1 MTSPLV
7 NIAALTKAAKA
18 DKNFTET
25 SSGGSFERELP
36 VVGVGFLRLR
46 EYIEMG
52 IHSHGKAP
60 HQKDRPLA
68 RFVFELTHKKHSMSF
83 EKDGETIT
91 TQHVMSVTVPISDN
105 ESADYIKIFNLLNW
119 NGTLTHP
126 LEALD
131 KPMMCKISHSESGE
145 GDKKR
150 SYANLWT
157 GTPKDK
163 NWQILPPVKEADPM
177 DDASVAQDISA
188 AIPPLSK
195 GAESLKV
202 FLWLHADQAQW
213 DTLFIEGTR
222 TVKGKGDAPDKEES
236 KNYLQ
241 EKIKQA
247 KNFAGSPIEQVL
259 AAGGVD
265 MSDLPTTEEAV
276 TDANSATDAALA
288 DLGL

>member
-1 MTSPLV
+1 MTTV
-7 NIAALTKAAKA
+7 NIAALTQAAKK
-18 DKNFTET
+18 DQDFTKT

-36 VVGVGFLRLR
+36 VEGIGFLRLR
-46 EYIEMG
+46 EYIELG
-52 IHSHGKAP
+52 IHEHGRAP
-60 HQKDRPLA
+60 HAKDRPLA
-68 RFVFELTHKKHSMSF
+68 RFVFELTHKKHQMEF
-83 EKDGETIT
+83 EKDGEKVTAP
-91 TQHVMSVTVPISDN
+91 HVMSVTLPISDN

-119 NGTLTHP
+119 DGTLTHP
-126 LEALD
+126 LEALNR
-131 KPMMCKISHSESGE
+131 PMMCKINHSESGE

-163 NWQILPPVKEADPM
+163 TWQILPPVKEADPM
-177 DDASVAQDISA
+177 DDSSVAQDISA
-188 AIPPLSK
+188 AIPQLAK
-195 GAESLKV
+195 GEESLKV

-222 TVKGKGDAPDKEES
+222 TVKDAKGNEKEES

-247 KNFAGSPIEQVL
+247 KNYAGSPIEQVL
-259 AAGGVD
+259 AADGED
-265 MSDLPTTEEAV
+265 MGNLPTSEEAV
-276 TDANSATDAALA
+276 ADSNKATEDALA